1 MGFTSSHSPPPLDA
15 TGSGAGG
22 CCPRC
27 GGSGMLRH
35 GDQRFRTCLD
45 CLGQGRLLA
54 EPLREL
60 VFRPIS
66 VSASASVAR

>member
-1 MGFTSSHSPPPLDA
+1 MGSTTSHSPPPSA
-15 TGSGAGG
+15 STGSAAGG

-45 CLGQGRLLA
+45 CLGQGQLLA
-54 EPLREL
+54 EPLRDL

-66 VSASASVAR
+66 VSASASGAR